1 MKEFSL
7 DSFRKIGKYRS
18 VLGES
23 PVWDEKLQRLYWVDI
38 ESKKLYAWDYNTN
51 NSQSWN
57 FDNKICAISLT
68 EDKEILL
75 CAFDK
80 FFAFYN
86 INSNKLTKLNNDL
99 IIPNTVRFNDGKTD
113 GFGRFWCGTMSES
126 YPKKPEASI
135 YMLDNNLKIYKIFE
149 DIIISNSIVSSNDN
163 KSIYFSDTPL
173 KRIYKANFSNEG
185 VNNTEKANIFVGEES
200 FIGFPDGSTIDVE
213 NNLWN
218 AEWDG
223 SRVVVYNNKAEIINE
238 INLSIKRPT
247 SCTFG
252 GPAMDL
258 LFITSAMLD
267 NNLNNEKKN
276 LNGRTLCIKTNSKG
290 NFSKKFKCSDIKA
303 KY

>member
-1 MKEFSL
+1 MAEFRVVS
-7 DSFRKIGKYRS
+7 SFRS

-23 PVWDEKLQRLYWVDI
+23 PVWDELLQRLYWVDI
-38 ESKKLYAWDYNTN
+38 ESKKIYAWDYNTKK
-51 NSQSWN
+51 SYSWN
-57 FDNKICAISLT
+57 FDNKICSISLT
-68 EDKEILL
+68 INKEVLL

-99 IIPNTVRFNDGKTD
+99 TISNTVRFNDGKTD
-113 GFGRFWCGTMSES
+113 NFGRFWCGTMSES
-126 YPKKPEASI
+126 NPKKPEASI
-135 YMLDNNLKIYKIFE
+135 YMLDHNLKIHKIFE
-149 DIIISNSIVSSNDN
+149 DIIISNSLVASNDN

-173 KRIYKANFSNEG
+173 KRIYKANFSNKG
-185 VNNTEKANIFVGEES
+185 INKTEKANIFLSEEN

-252 GPAMDL
+252 GPEMDL
-258 LFITSAMLD
+258 LFITSAMLG
-267 NNLNNEKKN
+267 NNLDNEKEN
-276 LNGRTLCIKTNSKG
+276 LNGRTLCIKTNTKG
-290 NFSKKFKCSDIKA
+290 NFSNKFKCSGIELNIE
-303 KY
+303 